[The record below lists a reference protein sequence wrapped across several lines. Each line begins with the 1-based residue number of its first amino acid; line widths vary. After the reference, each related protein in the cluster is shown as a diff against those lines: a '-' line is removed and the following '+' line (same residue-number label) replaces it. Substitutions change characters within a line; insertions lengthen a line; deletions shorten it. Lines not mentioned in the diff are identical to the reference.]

1 MSCLDDFKAASP
13 ALSKAECYLRQ
24 IPARKG
30 QQLYEIRQAQDTR
43 HYQRMAV
50 APGAMAMSGLSVA
63 TVRKGPIKN
72 INYASLALTLS
83 LSF

>member
-1 MSCLDDFKAASP
+1 M
-13 ALSKAECYLRQ
+13 
-24 IPARKG
+24 
-30 QQLYEIRQAQDTR
+30 YEIRQAQDTR
-43 HYQRMAV
+43 HEQRMAV
-50 APGAMAMSGLSVA
+50 APEPWLAMSGLSVA